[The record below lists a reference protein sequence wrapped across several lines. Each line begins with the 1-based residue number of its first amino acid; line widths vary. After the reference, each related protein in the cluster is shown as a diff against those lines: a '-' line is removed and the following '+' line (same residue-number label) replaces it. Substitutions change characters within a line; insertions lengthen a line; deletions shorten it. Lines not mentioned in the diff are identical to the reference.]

1 MEKQIAMLPG
11 DGIGPEVMRQAVR
24 VLEAIGQ
31 RCQHQFSFEYALVGG
46 AAYDQYSSHLPSE
59 TLAVC
64 RQADA
69 ILFGSVGGPVDQQ
82 HVSKWHNCEAN
93 SILALRKQFQFNINI
108 RPAQVYP
115 CLQAIC
121 PLKQDRSDGGVNV
134 IIFRE
139 LLGDLY
145 FGQHQTVEQ
154 QGETVAYDEA
164 VYRTSQIESIAHA
177 AFQAAQAKD
186 KRLVSV
192 DKANV
197 LDTSKLWRKVVT
209 DVSRAYP
216 DVELQHMLVD
226 NCAMQMVM
234 CPTQFSVIVTSN
246 MFGDILSDLASVL
259 PGSLGLMPSASLN
272 GQGVGLFEPSGG
284 SAPELAD
291 KDQANPIAQI
301 LSAAMMLRYAFN
313 WQVEAQLVE
322 QAVRQA
328 LETGYRTADIA
339 QQGDQVVGTTAFT
352 DQVVDYILPEKIKDA
367 QRMI

>member
-1 MEKQIAMLPG
+1 MNKKIAVLAG
-11 DGIGPEVMRQAVR
+11 DGIGPEVMQQALR

-31 RCQHQFSFEYALVGG
+31 HYQHQFTFEHALVGG
-46 AAYDQYSSHLPSE
+46 IAYDQYSCHFPSE
-59 TLAVC
+59 TLAIC
-64 RQADA
+64 QQADA

-82 HVSKWHNCEAN
+82 HLPKWRNCEAN

-121 PLKQDRSDGGVNV
+121 PLKPDRISDGINV
-134 IIFRE
+134 TIFRE

-145 FGQHQTVEQ
+145 FGAHQTLEQ
-154 QGETVAYDEA
+154 QGEIIARDEA
-164 VYRTSQIESIAHA
+164 IYRTSQIESIAHA

-197 LDTSKLWRKVVT
+197 LDTSKLWRQVVT
-209 DVSRAYP
+209 GVSRSYP
-216 DVELQHMLVD
+216 DVELKHLLVD
-226 NCAMQMVM
+226 NCAMQLVTQ
-234 CPTQFSVIVTSN
+234 PAQFSTIVTSN

-272 GQGVGLFEPSGG
+272 AHGMGLFEPSGG
-284 SAPELAD
+284 SAPDLAG

-301 LSAAMMLRYAFN
+301 LSAAMMLQYAFN
-313 WQVEAQLVE
+313 CHQEAQLIE
-322 QAVRQA
+322 QAVMQT
-328 LETGYRTADIA
+328 LESGHRTADIA
-339 QQGDQVVGTTAFT
+339 QADETVIGTKAFT
-352 DQVVDYILPEKIKDA
+352 DEIIRYIL
-367 QRMI
+367 